1 MLIERFSLST
11 PLSTITGMPL
21 IIFFFSTIP
30 MGYDHLLTDDDG
42 KKKKHRTFQSTA
54 MFSSIL
60 YYSQNKG
67 GNMGGSKKALQL
79 LVLTDLLSSPRDK
92 IVPVQ
97 KWVDT
102 WSQVRS
108 VSHMSIRI
116 TGIASI
122 ML

>member
-1 MLIERFSLST
+1 
-11 PLSTITGMPL
+11 
-21 IIFFFSTIP
+21 

-42 KKKKHRTFQSTA
+42 KKKSIKHFNQLPCFPASYIPNIRAEIWEDQ
-54 MFSSIL
+54 
-60 YYSQNKG
+60 
-67 GNMGGSKKALQL
+67 KALQL

-116 TGIASI
+116 TGIAI

>member
-1 MLIERFSLST
+1 
-11 PLSTITGMPL
+11 
-21 IIFFFSTIP
+21 

-42 KKKKHRTFQSTA
+42 KKK
-54 MFSSIL
+54 SIEHFNQL
-60 YYSQNKG
+60 PCFPASYIPKNKG

-116 TGIASI
+116 TGIAI